1 MGEMDAGDIGIL
13 LQRIREQAQAGEY
26 RLTVHAHQEMWDED
40 ISLSEVLEAIA
51 TAHVL
56 ENYPEHRR
64 GPCCLLNGQTRQGR
78 PLHIVCTTACEM
90 LILIT
95 VYEPKPPKW
104 ISPTQRR
111 QQS

>member
-1 MGEMDAGDIGIL
+1 MGEKDPSDVRGV
-13 LQRIREQAQAGEY
+13 LQRVQEQAQAGEY
-26 RLTVHAHQEMWDED
+26 RVTVHANQEMWDED
-40 ISLSEVLEAIA
+40 IFLSEVLETIA
-51 TAHVL
+51 AAHVL
-56 ENYPEHRR
+56 ENYPQHRR
-64 GPCCLLNGQTRQGR
+64 GPCCLLNGRTRQGR
-78 PLHIVCTTACEM
+78 PLHVVCTTACEM

>member
-1 MGEMDAGDIGIL
+1 VL
-13 LQRIREQAQAGEY
+13 PLIRKQAQAGEY

-40 ISLSEVLEAIA
+40 ISLSEVLEAIT

-64 GPCCLLNGQTRQGR
+64 GPCCLINGRTVQGR
-78 PLHIVCTTACEM
+78 ALHVVCTTVCEM